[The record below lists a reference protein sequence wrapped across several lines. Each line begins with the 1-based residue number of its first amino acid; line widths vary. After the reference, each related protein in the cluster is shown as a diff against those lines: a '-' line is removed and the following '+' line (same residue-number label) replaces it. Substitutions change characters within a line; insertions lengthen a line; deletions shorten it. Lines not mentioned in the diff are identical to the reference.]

1 MLCQEAKGFLSSNLF
16 QALQHHLSAQLEVE
30 YPKPVGT
37 KWQEQYRYA
46 RAYEQASSDM
56 IKFLVGLKE
65 QLKSI
70 TEKENEV
77 ETSIEDA

>member
-1 MLCQEAKGFLSSNLF
+1 
-16 QALQHHLSAQLEVE
+16 
-30 YPKPVGT
+30 
-37 KWQEQYRYA
+37 
-46 RAYEQASSDM
+46 M